1 MTTDTRPSA
10 KPCPFCGCGTV
21 SGYEGSTFRWWYVA
35 CDGCGAQI
43 GETRIDT
50 MSKPRREAIDEAHR
64 EAVEAWNMRAP
75 QPEAVETDGWTLEEV
90 HGAISKALDEAGIRN
105 EVLRGQCII
114 AGLESLPDGS
124 APQTG

>member
-1 MTTDTRPSA
+1 MEI
-10 KPCPFCGCGTV
+10 TV
-21 SGYEGSTFRWWYVA
+21 SPEMLKFLCGEGPLDGVWFGDPHPKYHGMFWWRA
-35 CDGCGAQI
+35 FLRQ
-43 GETRIDT
+43 
-50 MSKPRREAIDEAHR
+50 EAS
-64 EAVEAWNMRAP
+64 